1 MLTKTRICI
10 GVIAVMLTGVAS
22 AGMKVMNEHEL
33 NSITGQAFIKVNY
46 DMVANFAE
54 DVVGYHNYW
63 HAVYDR
69 AIEGTFIEETIDPK
83 IVTPGHN
90 FNRENIYLNAL
101 QVPGY
106 MGKIA
111 STMMSSH
118 TEMMPGEMHTMM
130 NKMMSGPMFSK
141 MEEIADMDT
150 MLGHMVAIPLDMHW
164 RMMEVD
170 ANMHSH
176 MAMMMDA
183 MASDLAYNI
192 AGIATVTDVLVTH
205 P

>member
-10 GVIAVMLTGVAS
+10 GVIALMLTGAAS

-69 AIEGTFIEETIDPK
+69 AIEGSFIEETIDPK
-83 IVTPGHN
+83 IVTPVHN
-90 FNRENIYLNAL
+90 FNRKNIYLNAL

-111 STMMSSH
+111 GTMMPSH
-118 TEMMPGEMHTMM
+118 TEMMPSEMHPMM

-141 MEEIADMDT
+141 
-150 MLGHMVAIPLDMHW
+150 
-164 RMMEVD
+164 
-170 ANMHSH
+170 
-176 MAMMMDA
+176 MMDA

-192 AGIATVTDVLVTH
+192 AGIATVMDVLVTH